1 MFSQFFIN
9 RPRFAF
15 VLAIV
20 LSLCGAIALMQL
32 PVEEYPEIAPV
43 TIRVSATY
51 PGASAQVVADTI
63 AQPVED
69 QINGVE
75 NVLYY
80 SSTCNNSGSYSC
92 SVTFASG
99 IWLLFFW
106 STSKIQEHS
115 AL

>member
-15 VLAIV
+15 VLAIA
-20 LSLCGAIALMQL
+20 LSLCGVIALMQL

-43 TIRVSATY
+43 TIRVSASY

-63 AQPVED
+63 ALPVED

-75 NVLYY
+75 NVL
-80 SSTCNNSGSYSC
+80 
-92 SVTFASG
+92 
-99 IWLLFFW
+99 
-106 STSKIQEHS
+106 
-115 AL
+115 